1 MIECAQACEDKYSLD
16 NRTATAATCDRQ
28 LNCWCSIVS
37 VNPTVF
43 EAIDT
48 LQPLR
53 QSGNYYQ
60 HHFAMMVF
68 AQSQEPVTSTGTY
81 DCAFFLLCTRF

>member
-1 MIECAQACEDKYSLD
+1 MIECAKACEDKYSLD

-28 LNCWCSIVS
+28 LNCWCSIMS
-37 VNPTVF
+37 VNSTVF

-53 QSGNYYQ
+53 QSGKKPHVYPITLSDDGVCSIHPTN
-60 HHFAMMVF
+60 
-68 AQSQEPVTSTGTY
+68 
-81 DCAFFLLCTRF
+81 L